1 MAQIVSIPDPVYQVL
16 ERLAKAQ
23 GKTPEDLIVAWVN
36 DQEHAR
42 QQVASSP
49 EQRYY
54 DTDDWLRHLGVS
66 DERIR
71 RAEEQAGAEMDAEA

>member
-42 QQVASSP
+42 QQMAPSTN
-49 EQRYY
+49 QRYY

-71 RAEEQAGAEMDAEA
+71 QAEEQAEAEMDAET